1 MIFEGLF
8 SLLGDMLLFSSY
20 VSRNTSF
27 PRPLSPER
35 EKEYVERAEK
45 GDEEAKEILIKHN
58 LRLVVHIVKKYT
70 NYPDPD
76 ELISVGSI
84 GLIKAVN
91 SYTSGKGTQL
101 ATYAARCIE
110 NEILMTLRANKKHQS
125 DVSLYEAVGVD
136 KEGNEITLIDLLHTD
151 EDSIFHSVERSLLT
165 DKLLD
170 LIKTVLDERE
180 YDVIKLR
187 YGLGGTAC
195 LTQRE
200 VATKFD
206 ISRSYVSRI
215 EKKALSKIRSAA
227 KSEEL
232 YVD

>member
-8 SLLGDMLLFSSY
+8 SLLGEMLLFSSY
-20 VSRNTSF
+20 VERNNSF

-35 EKEYVERAEK
+35 EKEYVELAEK
-45 GDEEAKEILIKHN
+45 GDEKAKEILIKHN

-70 NYPDPD
+70 NYPDTD

-91 SYTSGKGTQL
+91 SYTSQKGTQL

-110 NEILMTLRANKKHQS
+110 NEILMTLRANKKHQN
-125 DVSLYEAVGVD
+125 DISLYEAVGTD

-151 EDSIFHSVERSLLT
+151 EDGIFSSVEKTLLVE
-165 DKLLD
+165 KLNE
-170 LIKTVLDERE
+170 LIKRVLDDRE
-180 YDVIKLR
+180 YQIIKLR
-187 YGLGGTAC
+187 YGLGGQGC

-200 VATKFD
+200 VAVKFD
-206 ISRSYVSRI
+206 ISRSYISRI
-215 EKKALSKIRSAA
+215 EKKAISKIR
-227 KSEEL
+227 EEVKREDL
-232 YVD
+232 YID

>member
-1 MIFEGLF
+1 MLFEGLF

-20 VSRNTSF
+20 VSRNNSF

-70 NYPDPD
+70 NYPDVD

-91 SYTSGKGTQL
+91 SFTSQKGTQL

-110 NEILMTLRANKKHQS
+110 NEILMTLRANKKHQN

-136 KEGNEITLIDLLHTD
+136 KEGNEITLIDLLHTE
-151 EDSIFHSVERSLLT
+151 EDGIFQSVERTLLT
-165 DKLLD
+165 DKLME
-170 LIKTVLDERE
+170 LIKRVLDKRE
-180 YDVIKLR
+180 YDIIKLR
-187 YGLGGTAC
+187 YGLLGGAC

-200 VATKFD
+200 VAKKFD

-215 EKKALSKIRSAA
+215 EKKALSKIRQAV
-227 KSEEL
+227 KKEEL
-232 YVD
+232 YLD

>member
-8 SLLGDMLLFSSY
+8 SLLGDMLLFSSH
-20 VSRNTSF
+20 VARNNSF

-35 EKEYVERAEK
+35 EKEYVALAEK
-45 GDEEAKEILIKHN
+45 GDEKAKEILIKHN

-70 NYPDPD
+70 NYPDVD

-91 SYTSGKGTQL
+91 SFTSEKGTQL

-110 NEILMTLRANKKHQS
+110 NEILMTLRANKKHQA

-136 KEGNEITLIDLLHTD
+136 KEGNEIALIDLLHTD
-151 EDSIFHSVERSLLT
+151 NDEIFSSVEKSLLT
-165 DKLLD
+165 AKLMD
-170 LIKTVLDERE
+170 IIKKVLDERE
-180 YDVIKLR
+180 YEIIKLR
-187 YGLGGTAC
+187 YGLYGGKC

-206 ISRSYVSRI
+206 ISRSYISRI
-215 EKKALSKIRSAA
+215 EKKAIEKIRREV
-227 KSEEL
+227 KKEEL
-232 YVD
+232 YID